1 MNQQRQ
7 EFCSKKPKN
16 TQADKLQDDNVEKNI
31 TPANYKIKRMYILK
45 FGK

>member
-31 TPANYKIKRMYILK
+31 TPANYKNQKDVYFK
-45 FGK
+45 TW